1 MLRNDATD
9 KSVESQAE
17 FAYLYEM
24 NMKKNPHKNHY
35 YNV

>member
-1 MLRNDATD
+1 MLSNDTVD

-24 NMKKNPHKNHY
+24 NMKKKPQKSFL
-35 YNV
+35 

>member
-1 MLRNDATD
+1 MLIMLRNDAVD

-24 NMKKNPHKNHY
+24 NMKKNPQKSLL
-35 YNV
+35 